1 MEYTPR
7 KTFGYDTYL
16 MLKEQQHQLETQ
28 VRTLYDR
35 WRYMDCVNIDIKDNY
50 PQSKILFS
58 LEGKLYFDKYHPC
71 DSRDRVRMEKRCIN
85 LKKRIEERFL
95 EEYPERVRNTL
106 EAYNLYLLNQCRLN
120 ALRVCV
126 TAYHSALTDL

>member
-1 MEYTPR
+1 MEFP
-7 KTFGYDTYL
+7 TFGYDTYL
-16 MLKEQQHQLETQ
+16 MLKDQQHQLETQ
-28 VRTLYDR
+28 VRSLYTT
-35 WRYMDCVNIDIKDNY
+35 WRHMDCVNIDIKDNY
-50 PQSKILFS
+50 SQSIVLFE
-58 LEGKLYFDKYHPC
+58 LEGKLYDKYHATC
-71 DSRDRVRMEKRCIN
+71 IQNRKRIEKRCKN

-95 EEYPERVRNTL
+95 EEHPQRVRDTL